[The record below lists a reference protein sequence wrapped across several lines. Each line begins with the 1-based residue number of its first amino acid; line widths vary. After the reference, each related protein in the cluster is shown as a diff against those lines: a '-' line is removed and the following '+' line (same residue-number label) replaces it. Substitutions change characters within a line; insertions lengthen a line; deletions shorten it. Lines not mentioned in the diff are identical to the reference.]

1 MNEIKIDHMDIV
13 VCTWSQKAWEEQAS
27 QHESKNPQNPMDDVV
42 LGGTLSGSVEEK
54 EKEVQKIKDEA
65 QKEIQKAKDEA
76 LQTSAV
82 MKTEFDGKSLI
93 PG

>member
-1 MNEIKIDHMDIV
+1 
-13 VCTWSQKAWEEQAS
+13 
-27 QHESKNPQNPMDDVV
+27 MDDVV

-65 QKEIQKAKDEA
+65 KKEIQKTKDEA